1 MYNFID
7 VNEALEENVL
17 PSEALKING
26 NYIEDLIYGYRTL
39 SVSGREALSP
49 DVQTFETGYRDGT
62 RMKSKR
68 YPERIITVTYQLIAK
83 SNKEFREAYNTLG
96 KILDVTDAQLIFN
109 DEPDKYYTGTPCTI
123 GSVPPGKN
131 AVIGEFEI
139 LCTDPF
145 KYSISEHIATAEP
158 GFGSLIFNNGTY
170 KSFPKLQVEFF
181 DEAENGENEKELT
194 GEGDCGYV
202 AFFNEDRKIIQ
213 LGDPGEADGESGFEK
228 SQTLINQTFLS
239 ETSWGTTAQELWKVN
254 QGHIMATNM
263 QQAGS
268 VYMGVASSGSSNT
281 SGETSGTLLSRAGSN
296 PVYKAVYS
304 TKNRTKN
311 TVDVVVT
318 VSASVDSV
326 TAAGITIDS
335 IITAGITIRGIGH
348 PVDIKRLGEQWES
361 NKTYSASIRFTVSGL
376 IETETALT
384 ATLRVWSQS
393 AYSSV
398 DLSSTNCNPLI
409 ISPYS
414 STGYSKYYL
423 CPNSYGTV
431 TGKWHGPTICRSLGA
446 DAAGNVGAKD
456 FTLTYKQKMCIS
468 QSGGT
473 NQIGSFRMNITDQ
486 KGRFVAGVWI
496 YKNKAGNGGKLIFYV
511 GGKKVNETDIDIHHG
526 NDFFGKDEDKVKST
540 VVEKYGSTV
549 SFAVGS
555 YKRKFTD
562 SSIADIVA
570 TQVTFSFEK
579 YSDLEA
585 LAYNGLYTAKFV
597 KHNCDNFKDVP
608 NKFGANDILIADC
621 NNAVIT
627 LNGTPMP
634 DLGALGNN
642 WEEFYLKPGS
652 NHIGV
657 SYSDWVTDEYA
668 PKFKIIFREVFL

>member
-17 PSEALKING
+17 PSEALCING
-26 NYIEDLIYGYRTL
+26 QYIEDLISGYRTL
-39 SVSGREALSP
+39 NVMGREALSP

-68 YPERIITVTYQLIAK
+68 YPERIITVTYQIIAK
-83 SNKEFREAYNTLG
+83 SNQEFREAYNLLG
-96 KILDVTDAQLIFN
+96 KILDVTDAQLIFK
-109 DEPDKYYTGTPCTI
+109 DEPDKYFTGTPCTI

-131 AVIGEFEI
+131 AVVGEFEI

-145 KYSISEHIATAEP
+145 KYSVREYEARATAGHSTVIHNE
-158 GFGSLIFNNGTY
+158 GTY
-170 KSFPKLQVEFF
+170 KSYPKLEAVFF
-181 DEAENGENEKELT
+181 NEEEDGTEVVQLT
-194 GEGDCGYV
+194 GAGDCGYV

-268 VYMGVASSGSSNT
+268 VHMGVASSGSSNT

-304 TKNRTKN
+304 TKKRTKN

-318 VSASVDSV
+318 VSAAVDSV
-326 TAAGITIDS
+326 AAAGITMDS
-335 IITAGITIRGIGH
+335 IITAGITIRGVGH
-348 PVDIKRLGEQWES
+348 PVDIKRLGDQWES
-361 NKTYSASIRFTVSGL
+361 NKTYSASISFTVSGL
-376 IETETALT
+376 GETETALT

-409 ISPYS
+409 ISQYS

-423 CPNSYGTV
+423 CPNAYGTV
-431 TGKWHGPTICRSLGA
+431 TGKWHGPTICRTIGA

-456 FTLTYKQKMCIS
+456 FTLTYKQKMCIA

-496 YKNKAGNGGKLIFYV
+496 YKNKSGNGGKLIFYV

-555 YKRKFTD
+555 YKRNFTD

-597 KHNCDNFKDVP
+597 KHNCSDFKDVP
-608 NKFGANDILIADC
+608 NKFSANDVLIADC
-621 NNAVIT
+621 KNAEIT
-627 LNGTPMP
+627 LNGVSRP

-642 WEEFYLKPGS
+642 WEEFYLKPGINQLS
-652 NHIGV
+652 I
-657 SYSDWVTDEYA
+657 SYSEWVDADYA
-668 PKFKIIFREVFL
+668 PEFRIRYREVFL